1 MCRLV
6 VYTITKQKPLFIESE
21 IGSRI
26 KASRINK
33 KFTLEQLANQTG
45 FTKGYLSRIEK
56 SEKSPPL
63 STLGI
68 IARALG
74 ITISFLVGEEEQQ
87 TSIGIV
93 KKGERPLFARKGT
106 AFEYSYEAVAHTYPN
121 KRMEPFILTLPLKPK
136 KKTIAQHEGEEL
148 LFVLEGTM
156 KFFHGNRE
164 YIIEE
169 GDCIYFD
176 SGIPHFGES
185 LGPKEAK
192 CFMVIYTP
200 PAEEGRFNS
209 RSSKTST
216 VSASFEPVSWDP
228 ALPKL

>member
-1 MCRLV
+1 MKH
-6 VYTITKQKPLFIESE
+6 TSLFDESE
-21 IGSRI
+21 IGRRI
-26 KASRINK
+26 KASRIKK
-33 KFTLEQLANQTG
+33 KFTLEQLAGQTG

-68 IARALG
+68 IARVLG

-93 KKGERPLFARKGT
+93 KKGERPLIARRGT
-106 AFEYSYEAVAHTYPN
+106 SFEYSYEAVAHTFPN
-121 KRMEPFILTLPLKPK
+121 KKMEPFILTLPLKPK
-136 KKTIAQHEGEEL
+136 KKTIAQHEGEEI

-156 KFFHGNRE
+156 KFLHGNRE
-164 YIIEE
+164 YMIEE

-176 SGIPHFGES
+176 SSFPHFGES
-185 LGPKEAK
+185 VGRKETK

-200 PAEEGRFNS
+200 TAEEGHLNS
-209 RSSKTST
+209 
-216 VSASFEPVSWDP
+216 
-228 ALPKL
+228 

>member
-1 MCRLV
+1 M
-6 VYTITKQKPLFIESE
+6 KQESLIDE
-21 IGSRI
+21 SDIGRRI

-68 IARALG
+68 IARILG
-74 ITISFLVGEEEQQ
+74 ITISFLVGEEEQK
-87 TSIGIV
+87 TSFGIV
-93 KKGERPLFARKGT
+93 RKGERPFIVRGNALD
-106 AFEYSYEAVAHTYPN
+106 YSYEAVAHTFPN
-121 KRMEPFILTLPLKPK
+121 KKMEPFILTLPLKPK
-136 KKTIAQHEGEEL
+136 KKTLSQHEGQEL

-156 KFFHGNRE
+156 KFLHGNRE
-164 YIIEE
+164 YIVEE

-176 SGIPHFGES
+176 SSFPHFGES
-185 LGPKEAK
+185 VGRKEAK

-200 PAEEGRFNS
+200 PAEEGRLHS
-209 RSSKTST
+209 
-216 VSASFEPVSWDP
+216 
-228 ALPKL
+228 

>member
-1 MCRLV
+1 M
-6 VYTITKQKPLFIESE
+6 KQKSLFIESE
-21 IGSRI
+21 IGRRI

-68 IARALG
+68 IARVLG
-74 ITISFLVGEEEQQ
+74 ITISFLVGEEEQK
-87 TSIGIV
+87 TSFGIV
-93 KKGERPLFARKGT
+93 KKGERPLIARRGT
-106 AFEYSYEAVAHTYPN
+106 AFEYAYEAVAHTFPN
-121 KRMEPFILTLPLKPK
+121 KKMEPFILTLPLKPK
-136 KKTIAQHEGEEL
+136 KRTIAQHEGEEL

-156 KFFHGNRE
+156 KFLHGNRE
-164 YIIEE
+164 YIVEE

-176 SGIPHFGES
+176 SSFPHFGES
-185 LGPKEAK
+185 VGRKEAK

-200 PAEEGRFNS
+200 PAEEGRLNS
-209 RSSKTST
+209 
-216 VSASFEPVSWDP
+216 
-228 ALPKL
+228 

>member
-1 MCRLV
+1 M
-6 VYTITKQKPLFIESE
+6 KQKSLFNESE
-21 IGSRI
+21 IGRRI

-33 KFTLEQLANQTG
+33 KLTLEELANRTG

-74 ITISFLVGEEEQQ
+74 ITISFLVGEEGQQ
-87 TSIGIV
+87 TSFGLV
-93 KKGERPLFARKGT
+93 KKGERPLIARRGT
-106 AFEYSYEAVAHTYPN
+106 AFEYSYEAVAHTFPN
-121 KRMEPFILTLPLKPK
+121 KKMEPFILTLPLKPK
-136 KKTIAQHEGEEL
+136 KKMIYQHEGQEI

-156 KFFHGNRE
+156 KFFHGTRE
-164 YIIEE
+164 YIVEE

-176 SGIPHFGES
+176 SGFPHVGES
-185 LGPKEAK
+185 VGRKEAK

-200 PAEEGRFNS
+200 PAEEGRLIHE
-209 RSSKTST
+209 
-216 VSASFEPVSWDP
+216 ASERRPFLNGEKINHKFY
-228 ALPKL
+228 LRE